1 MAKFDMS
8 RKFLQILQRFMMHII
23 FGTDVNAELKITIM
37 MRRSSLE
44 EFKPKE
50 LHLSDAIDEI
60 FE

>member
-1 MAKFDMS
+1 
-8 RKFLQILQRFMMHII
+8 MMHII